1 MGDMPWTGPRLALR
15 RLIHAPLFTAVTLLT
30 LAVGIGANTAI
41 FSVVY
46 GVLLKPLPYPEPER
60 LVGVWHTA
68 PGLGLPV
75 INMGPSNYFTYKDE
89 GRTFEGIALWDNGSA
104 SVTGQGEPERV
115 QTLLVT
121 HDIFPILRL
130 TAEQGR
136 LFVAADDAPGAP
148 ARVVLTHGYW
158 QRRYGGRQVVG
169 ESMRV
174 DGEVREIV
182 GVLPA
187 SFRFLQSEASLVM
200 PLRLNRAEVPVG
212 NFSYQGLARLKPGV
226 TLEQASSDVARLL
239 SRIPELFPLPPGFTR
254 TMYDELKMAPRL
266 RPLAE
271 DVIGDVGQ
279 VLWILLGTVGL
290 VLLIACANVANL
302 SLVRAEGR
310 QQEFAV
316 RTALGASRAQI
327 ARALLSESV
336 ALGLCGGALGVL
348 LAQAGLAVLVW
359 LAPSGLPRLQ
369 DIGINGWV
377 LLFTLAVSLVAG
389 LLFGLVPVL
398 RFGEPSVTALKEG
411 GRSAS
416 DGPSRHRA
424 RNALVVAEIALA
436 LVLLVVSG
444 LMVRTFV
451 ALRSV
456 DPGFRAPEE
465 VQTFRVSVPG
475 TLVPDRDQTVRT
487 FEQIA
492 AALRQVPGVTSVGV
506 SSSLTMD
513 NYDSWDPVF
522 VEGVTPEGG
531 AMPPIRRFKWIG
543 EGYFETMG
551 NRLIAGRLLTWNDA
565 YQRQRVALIS
575 ENFARELFGSP
586 QAALGKRIRNTPN
599 NPWREIVG
607 VVGDDRD
614 DGLNKPAPTT
624 VYWPLVMDDFWE
636 EAFVS
641 RNQAFAVRSAR
652 MKSPSLL
659 RELQQA
665 VWSVNPN
672 LPVANARSLDDIL
685 RRSMAQT
692 SFALTMLGIA
702 AGVALLLGIV
712 GIYGVIAYIAAQRT
726 REIGVRMALGAQA
739 ADVRKLFMAH
749 GVKLVAIGLVI
760 GVAAALALTR
770 LMSTLLFGVQSTDP
784 MTYVVVSLVLGVI
797 ALVATYLPARR
808 AARIDPIVALRT
820 DA

>member
-1 MGDMPWTGPRLALR
+1 MPLTGPRLAVR

-68 PGLGLPV
+68 PGMGIPI

-89 GRTFEGIALWDNGSA
+89 SQTFERVGAWDNGSA
-104 SVTGQGEPERV
+104 SVTGDGEPERV

-121 HDIFPILRL
+121 HDIFPLL
-130 TAEQGR
+130 GVVAEQGR

-148 ARVVLTHGYW
+148 RRVVLTHGYW
-158 QRRYGGRQVVG
+158 QRRYGGRPVVG
-169 ESMRV
+169 ESIRV
-174 DGEVREIV
+174 DGTPREIV

-187 SFRFLQSEASLVM
+187 TFRFLRVEPSLVV
-200 PLRLNRAEVPVG
+200 PLQFNRAEVPVG
-212 NFSYQGLARLKPGV
+212 NFSYQGIARLKPGV
-226 TLEQASSDVARLL
+226 TIEQANADVARLL
-239 SRIPELFPLPPGFTR
+239 TRVPELFPLPPGFSR

-266 RPLAE
+266 RPLAD
-271 DVIGDVGQ
+271 DVIGDVGP
-279 VLWILLGTVGL
+279 VLWILLGTVGV

-316 RTALGASRAQI
+316 RTALGASRAQM
-327 ARALLSESV
+327 ARALLAESV

-359 LAPSGLPRLQ
+359 LAPDGLPRLE
-369 DIGINGWV
+369 DIAINGWV
-377 LLFTLAVSLVAG
+377 LLFTLAISLLAG

-416 DGPSRHRA
+416 DGPTRHRA
-424 RNALVVAEIALA
+424 RSALVVAEIALA

-444 LMVRTFV
+444 LMARTFV

-456 DPGFRAPEE
+456 DPGFRAPEQ
-465 VQTFRVSVPG
+465 VQTFRISVPSAI
-475 TLVPDRDQTVRT
+475 VADPNHAVRT

-492 AALRQVPGVTSVGV
+492 AELKRVPGVSAVGV

-513 NYDSWDPVF
+513 GFDSWDPVF
-522 VEGVTPEGG
+522 IEGVSREGG
-531 AMPPIRRFKWIG
+531 PMPPIRRFKWIG
-543 EGYFETMG
+543 EGYIETMG
-551 NRLIAGRLLTWNDA
+551 NRLVAGRLLTWNDA
-565 YQRQRVALIS
+565 YQRHRVAVVS
-575 ENFARELFGSP
+575 ENFARENFRTP
-586 QAALGKRIRNTPN
+586 QAALGRRIRNAPA

-614 DGLNKPAPTT
+614 NGLNKPAPTT
-624 VYWPLVMDDFWE
+624 VYWPAAMNEFWSDPVY
-636 EAFVS
+636 VS
-641 RNQAFAVRSAR
+641 RNMAFAVRSSR
-652 MKSPSLL
+652 MRSPTFM

-672 LPVANARSLDDIL
+672 LPLANARSLEDIL
-685 RRSMAQT
+685 RGSMAQT

-739 ADVRKLFMAH
+739 SDVHRLFMTH

-760 GVAAALALTR
+760 GVGAALALTR
-770 LMSTLLFGVQSTDP
+770 LMSTLLFGVQASDP
-784 MTYVVVSLVLGVI
+784 MTYVVVSVVLGTI

>member
-1 MGDMPWTGPRLALR
+1 MTWNGPRLALR
-15 RLIHAPLFTAVTLLT
+15 RLLHAPLFTTVTLLT

-68 PGLGLPV
+68 PGMGIPIL
-75 INMGPSNYFTYKDE
+75 NMGPSNYFTYRDE
-89 GRTFEGIALWDNGSA
+89 GRVFEAIGLYDNGSA

-115 QTLLVT
+115 QTLSVT
-121 HDIFPILRL
+121 HDIFSILRI
-130 TAEQGR
+130 TPDQGR
-136 LFVAADDAPGAP
+136 VFAAADDAPGAP
-148 ARVVLTHGYW
+148 ARVLLTHGYW
-158 QRRYGGRQVVG
+158 QRRYGGQPVVG
-169 ESMRV
+169 QSMRL

-200 PLRLNRAEVPVG
+200 PLRFNRAEVPVG
-212 NFSYQGLARLKPGV
+212 NFSYQGMARLKPGV
-226 TLEQASSDVARLL
+226 TIEQANADVARLL
-239 SRIPELFPLPPGFTR
+239 SRIPEIFPLPPGFNR
-254 TMYDELKMAPRL
+254 TMYDELKLAPRL
-266 RPLAE
+266 RPLAD

-316 RTALGASRAQI
+316 RTALGASRAQM

-348 LAQAGLAVLVW
+348 LARAGLAALVW
-359 LAPSGLPRLQ
+359 LAPSGLPRLH
-369 DIGINGWV
+369 DIALNGWV
-377 LLFTLAVSLVAG
+377 LLFTLAISLVAG

-398 RFGEPSVTALKEG
+398 RFSEPSVTALKEG

-444 LMVRTFV
+444 LMVRTFT

-465 VQTFRVSVPG
+465 VQTFRISVPG
-475 TLVPDRDQTVRT
+475 SLVADRDQTVRT

-513 NYDSWDPVF
+513 GFDSWDPVF

-531 AMPPIRRFKWIG
+531 AMPPVRRFKWIG

-565 YQRQRVALIS
+565 YQRQRVAVMS

-586 QAALGKRIRNTPN
+586 QAALGKRIRNTPS

-614 DGLNKPAPTT
+614 NGLNKPAPTT
-624 VYWPLVMDDFWE
+624 VYWPLVMDEFWE
-636 EAFVS
+636 PTFVS
-641 RNQAFAVRSAR
+641 RNMAFAVRSAR
-652 MKSPSLL
+652 MKSPTLM

-672 LPVANARSLDDIL
+672 LPVANARSLEDIL

-739 ADVRKLFMAH
+739 SDVRRLFMTH
-749 GVKLVAIGLVI
+749 GVKLVALGLAV
-760 GVAAALALTR
+760 GVGAALALTR
-770 LMSTLLFGVQSTDP
+770 LMSTLLFGVQATDP
-784 MTYVVVSLVLGVI
+784 MTYVVVSLVLGAI

>member
-1 MGDMPWTGPRLALR
+1 MPWTGPRLALR

-68 PGLGLPV
+68 PGLGLPIV
-75 INMGPSNYFTYKDE
+75 NMGPSNYFTYKEE
-89 GRTFEGIALWDNGSA
+89 GRAFEGIGLWDNGSA

-121 HDIFPILRL
+121 HDIFPVLRL

-158 QRRYGGRQVVG
+158 QRRYGGRPVVG

-200 PLRLNRAEVPVG
+200 PLRFNRAEVPVG
-212 NFSYQGLARLKPGV
+212 NFSYQGIARLKPGV
-226 TLEQASSDVARLL
+226 TLEQAGRDVARLL
-239 SRIPELFPLPPGFTR
+239 SRIPERFPLPPGFTR

-266 RPLAE
+266 RPLAD

-316 RTALGASRAQI
+316 RTALGASRSQI

-348 LAQAGLAVLVW
+348 LAQAGLSVLVW
-359 LAPSGLPRLQ
+359 LAPSGLPRLD

-377 LLFTLAVSLVAG
+377 LLFTLAISLLAG

-424 RNALVVAEIALA
+424 RSALVVAEIALA

-451 ALRSV
+451 ALRAV

-465 VQTFRVSVPG
+465 VQTFRISIPG
-475 TLVPDRDQTVRT
+475 ALVPDPDQTLRT

-492 AALRQVPGVTSVGV
+492 AQLRRVPGVSAVGV

-513 NYDSWDPVF
+513 GYDSWDPVF
-522 VEGVTPEGG
+522 IEGVSREGG
-531 AMPPIRRFKWIG
+531 PMPPIRRFKWIG
-543 EGYFETMG
+543 EGYIETMG
-551 NRLIAGRLLTWNDA
+551 NRLVSGRLLTWQDA
-565 YQRQRVALIS
+565 YRRQQVVVVS
-575 ENFARELFGSP
+575 ENFARENFGTP
-586 QAALGKRIRNTPN
+586 QAALGRRIRNAPS

-614 DGLNKPAPTT
+614 NGLNQPPPST
-624 VYWPLVMDDFWE
+624 VYWPAAMNEFWAE
-636 EAFVS
+636 PVYVS
-641 RNQAFAVRSAR
+641 RNMAFAVRSAR
-652 MKSPSLL
+652 MRSPTFM
-659 RELQQA
+659 RELQEA

-739 ADVRKLFMAH
+739 ADVRKLFMAQ

-770 LMSTLLFGVQSTDP
+770 LMSTLLFGVQATDP
-784 MTYVVVSLVLGVI
+784 MTYVVVSLVLGAI

-808 AARIDPIVALRT
+808 AARIDPVVALRT

>member
-1 MGDMPWTGPRLALR
+1 MTWNGPRLALR
-15 RLIHAPLFTAVTLLT
+15 RLLHAPLFTAITLVT

-60 LVGVWHTA
+60 LVSVWHSA
-68 PGLGLPV
+68 PGMGMPIV
-75 INMGPSNYFTYKDE
+75 NMGPSNYYTYKDE
-89 GRTFEGIALWDNGSA
+89 GRAFEQIGIWDTGSA
-104 SVTGQGEPERV
+104 SITGQGEPERV

-121 HDIFPILRL
+121 HDIFGILRV

-136 LFVAADDAPGAP
+136 LFLADDDAPGAP
-148 ARVVLTHGYW
+148 KRVVLTHGYW
-158 QRRYGGRQVVG
+158 QRRYGGRPVVG
-169 ESMRV
+169 ESMRI
-174 DGEVREIV
+174 DGDVREIV

-187 SFRFLQSEASLVM
+187 SFRFLQAEPSLVM
-200 PLRLNRAEVPVG
+200 PLQFNRAEVPVG
-212 NFSYQGLARLKPGV
+212 NFSYQGIARLKPGV
-226 TLEQASSDVARLL
+226 TIEQASADVARLL
-239 SRIPELFPLPPGFTR
+239 TRIPEVFPLPPGFTR

-266 RPLAE
+266 RPLAD
-271 DVIGDVGQ
+271 DVIGDIGQ

-316 RTALGASRAQI
+316 RTALGASRGQM
-327 ARALLSESV
+327 ARSLLSESV
-336 ALGLCGGALGVL
+336 ALGLCGGMLGVL
-348 LAQAGLAVLVW
+348 LAEGGLALLRW
-359 LAPSGLPRLQ
+359 LAPAGLPRVD
-369 DIGINGWV
+369 DIAINGWV
-377 LLFTLAVSLVAG
+377 LLFTLVLSVVAG

-424 RNALVVAEIALA
+424 RNALVVAEIAVA

-451 ALRSV
+451 ALRAV

-465 VQTFRVSVPG
+465 VQTFRISVPG
-475 TLVPDRDQTVRT
+475 SLVPDRDQTVRT
-487 FEQIA
+487 YEQIA
-492 AALRQVPGVTSVGV
+492 AELKRVPGVTSVGV

-513 NYDSWDPVF
+513 GYDSWDPVF
-522 VEGVTPEGG
+522 IEGVTPEGG

-543 EGYFETMG
+543 EGYIETMG
-551 NRLIAGRLLTWNDA
+551 NRLIAGRLLTWGDA
-565 YQRQRVALIS
+565 YQRQKVAVVS
-575 ENFARELFGSP
+575 ENFARETFGSA

-614 DGLNKPAPTT
+614 NGVSQPAPLT
-624 VYWPLVMDDFWE
+624 VYWPLVMDQFWE
-636 EAFVS
+636 DAFVS
-641 RNQAFAVRSAR
+641 RTQAFAVRSAR
-652 MKSPSLL
+652 MKSPTFM

-665 VWSVNPN
+665 VWKVNPN
-672 LPVANARSLDDIL
+672 LPVANARSLEDIF
-685 RRSMAQT
+685 RASMAQT
-692 SFALTMLGIA
+692 SFALTMLAIA
-702 AGVALLLGIV
+702 AGVALLLGVV

-739 ADVRKLFMAH
+739 SDVRRLFVSH
-749 GVKLVAIGLVI
+749 GLKLVGAGLAVGI
-760 GVAAALALTR
+760 MAALALTR
-770 LMSTLLFGVQSTDP
+770 VMSTLLFGVKATDP
-784 MTYVVVSLVLGVI
+784 ATYLAVSLVLGVV

-808 AARIDPIVALRT
+808 AARVDPIVALRT